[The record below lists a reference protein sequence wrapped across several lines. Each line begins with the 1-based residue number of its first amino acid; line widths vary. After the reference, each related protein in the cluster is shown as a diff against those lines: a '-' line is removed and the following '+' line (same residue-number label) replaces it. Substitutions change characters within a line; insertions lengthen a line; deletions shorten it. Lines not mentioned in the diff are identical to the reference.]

1 MKNSITLKTTLKYF
15 VVFLLLATL
24 AAAKTKE
31 GVGAASLG
39 LLFALLYSREN
50 PYILAVLYLVSN
62 IVWDFSLI
70 NLLYAGVPAA
80 ICLILGIIHNAAK
93 KPYKMLEISL
103 AVLVAFIPRLIF
115 ETSTVSSIIV
125 TLISLLVAQSVC
137 YASIVLLYA
146 ILVRGFSYRF
156 TTDEIIA
163 FSYLTVLAFMG
174 FASMKIDFFS
184 PYAVFTAFLLMLSVA
199 AFSTGQIFLLNL
211 LPALGCFFATGEVF
225 CFAVSLTATLAALGF
240 KNRHI
245 AFSFAAVCLTLA
257 ADYFYFGFFGDL
269 PWYVLLIYA
278 FGLISFF
285 FVPKR
290 AVKKLSDIF
299 VGEKEGI
306 ATRSIVNKNRIE
318 LSEKL
323 KKVSDVFSNMQRV
336 LNREGIRRE
345 EDVAK
350 KIAESF
356 CAVCPN
362 AKDCFSA
369 LGGDTSFALAPI
381 VSQTAV
387 KEKVTLLDMPAFFTG
402 HCKRLSGLLQKINE
416 IAREA
421 RARMEVAAE
430 VDTGRVMIAEQ
441 MQGVAQVMSALSLD
455 IKKPVTYDLNLEKR
469 LIDELSL
476 QRIVCREAIVYGD
489 KADGLSVNLM
499 IRDGDIEKDA
509 AKAASMV
516 LGVRLMEVGVRE
528 TNINGATTIHLKE
541 APKFQVCVGEAKCAK
556 EGSPMSGDHFSF
568 LKPTNSR
575 FMMVLSDGMGSGED
589 ASKSSESTLSMV
601 ESFYL
606 AGFNSD
612 TVLPII
618 NKLLLLL
625 QEEKFSALDI
635 AVIDLDSGGAD
646 FIKMGA
652 RESLIIHREGIEIIE
667 GKALPMGIV
676 EEMTPDI
683 CRVRLSAGDMVVMM
697 TDGILDML
705 STEEIQ
711 ELFLG
716 EKTRNPHTVANKIL
730 NEAKRKAENCDKPD
744 DDMAVICAR
753 LF

>member
-1 MKNSITLKTTLKYF
+1 MRNTISLKTVIKYF
-15 VVFLLLATL
+15 VIFLLLLTL
-24 AAAKTKE
+24 GVAKTKE

-70 NLLYAGVPAA
+70 NLLYAGVPSL
-80 ICLILGIIHNAAK
+80 ICLILGLVHNGLK

-103 AVLVAFIPRLIF
+103 AVLVAYIPRLIF
-115 ETSTVSSIIV
+115 ETATVPSIIV
-125 TLISLLVAQSVC
+125 SLISLLVAQSVC

-156 TTDEIIA
+156 TADEKIA
-163 FSYLTVLAFMG
+163 FSYLTVLLFMG
-174 FASMKIDFFS
+174 FASMKIDFFT
-184 PYAVFTAFLLMLSVA
+184 PYSVFTAFLLMLSVA
-199 AFSTGQIFLLNL
+199 ALSVGQIFLLNL
-211 LPALGCFFATGEVF
+211 LPALGFFFATGEVYSIAVALTMTLAGLVTKNRNPLF
-225 CFAVSLTATLAALGF
+225 TFVAVSLAL
-240 KNRHI
+240 
-245 AFSFAAVCLTLA
+245 L
-257 ADYFYFGFFGDL
+257 ADYFYFGFFPKE
-269 PWYVLLIYA
+269 PWYILLIYA
-278 FGLISFF
+278 FGLIAFF

-290 AVKKLSDIF
+290 AQRKLTDIF

-336 LNREGIRRE
+336 LNREGIKRE
-345 EDVAK
+345 EDIAK
-350 KIAESF
+350 KIAETY

-362 AKDCFSA
+362 VKDCFSA
-369 LGGDTSFALAPI
+369 LGCDIAYALSPVI
-381 VSQTAV
+381 EQTAV
-387 KEKVTLLDMPAFFTG
+387 KEKVTLLDMPAFFSG

-416 IAREA
+416 ESREA

-430 VDTGRVMIAEQ
+430 VDTGRIMMAEQ
-441 MQGVAQVMSALSLD
+441 MGGVADVMCALSSD
-455 IKKPVTYDLNLEKR
+455 IKRPVTYDTHLEKR

-489 KADGLSVNLM
+489 KTDGLSVNLM
-499 IRDGDIEKDA
+499 IRDSDAEKEV
-509 AKAASMV
+509 AKASSSL
-516 LGVRLMEVGVRE
+516 LGMRLMEVGVRE
-528 TNINGATTIHLKE
+528 TNINGQTTIHLKE

-556 EGSPMSGDHFSF
+556 EGSPLSGDHFSF
-568 LKPTNSR
+568 LKPSNSR
-575 FMMVLSDGMGSGED
+575 FMMVLSDGMGSGDD

-625 QEEKFSALDI
+625 QQENFSALDI
-635 AVIDLDSGGAD
+635 CVIDLDSGGAD

-652 RESLIIHREGIEIIE
+652 RESLIIHREGVEIIE
-667 GKALPMGIV
+667 GAALPIGIV
-676 EEMTPDI
+676 EEMTPDV
-683 CRVRLSAGDMVVMM
+683 CKVRLAAGDMVVMM
-697 TDGILDML
+697 TDGVLDML

-711 ELFLG
+711 ELFLS
-716 EKTRNPHTVANKIL
+716 EKTRNPHTVANRIL
-730 NEAKRKAENCDKPD
+730 SEAKRKAESSENKD
-744 DDMAVICAR
+744 DDMSVICAR